1 MRRSRPQCILPF
13 GLPLILAIDM
23 AAPLT
28 AVSTSTI
35 SDQSVEIP
43 ASAATSASFTKPIT
57 PITSILENDGLLQ
70 YVARSID
77 EDEDFYFLRFESL
90 QRTNIAALQL
100 KLVRIKDSLRSQT
113 DVSDTD
119 LETLRLT
126 LEQYS

>member
-1 MRRSRPQCILPF
+1 
-13 GLPLILAIDM
+13 M

-28 AVSTSTI
+28 AMSTSTM
-35 SDQSVEIP
+35 SDQSLEIP
-43 ASAATSASFTKPIT
+43 ASNASSASFTKPIT
-57 PITSILENDGLLQ
+57 PIISIPENDGLLQ

-113 DVSDTD
+113 DVSDSD

>member
-13 GLPLILAIDM
+13 GVPLILAIDM

-35 SDQSVEIP
+35 SDQSMEIP